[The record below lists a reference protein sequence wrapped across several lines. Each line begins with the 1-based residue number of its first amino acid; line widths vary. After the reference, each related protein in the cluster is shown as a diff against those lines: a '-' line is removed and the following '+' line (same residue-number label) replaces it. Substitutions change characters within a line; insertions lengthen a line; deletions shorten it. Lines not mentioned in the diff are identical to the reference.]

1 MCETRCESGPGST
14 WSEAPALFFSQVT
27 DGPPV
32 SLLTLC
38 GTCATAVG
46 GDMQAT
52 SQQVLQRCHHT
63 PVIRYRTVAYV
74 NVVREYKLLLELMAG
89 KVVRSCERM
98 QSMQASVARQQQ
110 QQQRQ
115 HAYGS
120 AEEQQS
126 YMDPSIS
133 VSRVSLTS
141 LCPSLQEKVLSQL
154 LEALE
159 DLLQRD
165 RRAVRLAAG
174 QTPLSQERSL
184 LPLSEAM
191 APRERHVLLEELAH
205 VERQL
210 MNVRSSATAAMVT
223 PARPGLSPQPLR
235 DRHLYDVPSA
245 NRTHPRGRANADD
258 GGVVYSPR
266 SPVQPHQLPQRSS
279 ASPYGRVVEEAAG
292 RLASVA
298 DPRRYFQHCHA
309 LMPGTSKVA
318 QMRSY
323 PDTSGRAPRP
333 SQSRESSPP
342 ELTSP
347 QRGTY
352 GGSASNTAGH
362 DDGDNVVSGNHIRAS
377 GGIAVV
383 GAPPSAAIT
392 TTAPFPFSPAP
403 RQVQD
408 TSGNYHS
415 AVGSASRADCTR
427 DVQHTR
433 LPSQDGTHRRGAV
446 SAVQSQPL
454 LDQEARRSLQ
464 ALIGTAMWEAY
475 RRPPPAEGESREPA
489 THSSEEVGAGYN
501 PGRCRRHGA
510 VGRDIGNPNSDSD
523 LQLWDYF
530 AGRLSTT
537 PALPVGCGGGGNYR
551 TPPSMSPSPAFHL
564 LTCEDRGSV
573 VPLRQQ
579 TDATSQAQD
588 ETVAAGVFDSPHSDL
603 SSHDI
608 AALQRR
614 VLHERQLRQEA
625 KEAMLSAH
633 TRIAALEMTTN
644 DMAEMLLTH
653 RLSVTFRAHL
663 EGMEMLV
670 GRWTRLAQNFCLQ
683 KSLLFAEEASVMV
696 RQLLRKKFGVK
707 SLWSPRTPQQQS
719 NRRPTSPCVEARPSR
734 DERQEDELWVS
745 REEDKASDT
754 VRDSS
759 FWRRSDGGHHSAAAA
774 VMGDHSLKLTGEEEE
789 VHHRHS
795 FHANHPSACSL
806 PERQPLHQSP
816 PSSTPASTSFS
827 FPTTLQL
834 QPLSL
839 RL

>member
-1 MCETRCESGPGST
+1 
-14 WSEAPALFFSQVT
+14 
-27 DGPPV
+27 
-32 SLLTLC
+32 
-38 GTCATAVG
+38 
-46 GDMQAT
+46 
-52 SQQVLQRCHHT
+52 
-63 PVIRYRTVAYV
+63 
-74 NVVREYKLLLELMAG
+74 
-89 KVVRSCERM
+89 
-98 QSMQASVARQQQ
+98 
-110 QQQRQ
+110 
-115 HAYGS
+115 
-120 AEEQQS
+120 
-126 YMDPSIS
+126 
-133 VSRVSLTS
+133 
-141 LCPSLQEKVLSQL
+141 
-154 LEALE
+154 
-159 DLLQRD
+159 
-165 RRAVRLAAG
+165 
-174 QTPLSQERSL
+174 
-184 LPLSEAM
+184 
-191 APRERHVLLEELAH
+191 
-205 VERQL
+205 
-210 MNVRSSATAAMVT
+210 
-223 PARPGLSPQPLR
+223 
-235 DRHLYDVPSA
+235 
-245 NRTHPRGRANADD
+245 
-258 GGVVYSPR
+258 
-266 SPVQPHQLPQRSS
+266 
-279 ASPYGRVVEEAAG
+279 
-292 RLASVA
+292 
-298 DPRRYFQHCHA
+298 
-309 LMPGTSKVA
+309 
-318 QMRSY
+318 MRSY

-415 AVGSASRADCTR
+415 GVGSASRADCTR

-446 SAVQSQPL
+446 PAVQSQPP

-510 VGRDIGNPNSDSD
+510 VGNDIGNPNSDSD

-537 PALPVGCGGGGNYR
+537 PALPVGCGGGGTYR

-696 RQLLRKKFGVK
+696 RQLLRKQFGVK

-719 NRRPTSPCVEARPSR
+719 GWRPTSPCVEARPSR

-745 REEDKASDT
+745 REEDKASGT